1 MDLSAVV
8 LAGGQSSRMG
18 GVDKGLVEFN
28 GRKMVEWSLD
38 VARPFVSKLL
48 ISCNRNI
55 TDYMPLADSVVCDR
69 ISGSLGPLAGV
80 HAAMEVVET
89 ASLLVLPCDT
99 PLVNARIVE
108 KLIHCAA
115 ENPASIIFL
124 SGESGAHPLHAVVPL
139 ALKQDLE
146 DYLID
151 DGRAVQKW
159 YARHDVVKV
168 SMSEQEELL
177 MLNVNRAE
185 ELK

>member
-1 MDLSAVV
+1 MNLSAVV

-18 GVDKGLVEFN
+18 GVDKGLVEFD

-38 VARPFVSKLL
+38 AARPIVSRLL

-89 ASLLVLPCDT
+89 HALLVLPCDT
-99 PLVNARIVE
+99 PLITVGLLE
-108 KLIHCAA
+108 KLIASA
-115 ENPASIIFL
+115 VESPGSIIYFV
-124 SGESGAHPLHAVVPL
+124 GEAGAHPLHAIIPL
-139 ALKQDLE
+139 TLKQSLE

-151 DGRAVQKW
+151 GGRAVQKW
-159 YARHDVVKV
+159 YAKHSVVEV
-168 SMSEQEELL
+168 ELSAQEELL
-177 MLNVNRAE
+177 MVNVNRVE